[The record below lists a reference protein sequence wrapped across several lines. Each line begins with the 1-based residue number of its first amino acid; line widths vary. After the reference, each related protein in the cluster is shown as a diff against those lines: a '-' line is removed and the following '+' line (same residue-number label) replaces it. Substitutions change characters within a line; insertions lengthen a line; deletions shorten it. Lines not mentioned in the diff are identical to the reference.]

1 VSFFAHMRKALL
13 PLAIVVAI
21 VAVAVP
27 TCRMVGCDMDMG
39 AMPFVPMHGVH
50 FTAPCPGAWEL
61 SASPVGTIP
70 SGGNSL
76 LLTFIAALAAVV
88 LLFSPQVVSRPV
100 LARVSN
106 PPPPPDDPLGA
117 RFRV

>member
-1 VSFFAHMRKALL
+1 MRKALL

-39 AMPFVPMHGVH
+39 AMRFVPMQGVH
-50 FTAPCPGAWEL
+50 LTAPCPGTWEL
-61 SASPVGTIP
+61 SSAPAGTVP
-70 SGGNSL
+70 NGGGSL

-88 LLFSPQVVSRPV
+88 VLFSPQVVSRPV